1 MPCSIPSL
9 QKSSLMAD
17 HHHHHHHR
25 EEDSSGFTADEL
37 LVADALIELLY
48 GSDDSTRYRQIPPLS
63 WGRRQRRSVL
73 DNPPHQQTP
82 SPKTPLSFTPSDSD
96 HTTFFNNNNN
106 KRKPSNVYNKI
117 EELKAHEADLSKKRQ
132 YLTEA
137 FNEVRTRYE
146 EKERER
152 SALHHFYLS
161 RLQQSMSLQSKTD
174 AQVEPIGAVR
184 REDPQIVESEPSTS
198 NRPATIEA
206 EERNKSPQRSQAQL
220 SVHKSPNALPVIS
233 SNKTVCE
240 ENRKRRYEINR
251 KKRLMALAKQQE
263 QKAQFRH

>member
-9 QKSSLMAD
+9 QQSSLMAD
-17 HHHHHHHR
+17 HR
-25 EEDSSGFTADEL
+25 PRQEEDASVFTADEL
-37 LVADALIELLY
+37 LVAAALIELLY

-73 DNPPHQQTP
+73 DNPPHQETP

-117 EELKAHEADLSKKRQ
+117 EELKVQQADLSKKRQ
-132 YLTEA
+132 HLTEA

-161 RLQQSMSLQSKTD
+161 RLQQSMSLQIKTD
-174 AQVEPIGAVR
+174 AQVESIRAVR

-198 NRPATIEA
+198 NRPAAIEA
-206 EERNKSPQRSQAQL
+206 EEPNKSPQCSQAQL
-220 SVHKSPNALPVIS
+220 SVHKSPNGLPVIS
-233 SNKTVCE
+233 SNKTRVFAD
-240 ENRKRRYEINR
+240 NRKRRYEINR

-263 QKAQFRH
+263 QKPQFAH